1 MLLEVISLKLYCFF
15 GFQFIFVLVNCC
27 HLNLFLLCF
36 LIFEICVNSLYA
48 FSALFV
54 GFKTSF
60 NSINTMMNS
69 LKILNCGPKAL
80 FWIWILQK
88 ENEIK
93 QSASSFI

>member
-1 MLLEVISLKLYCFF
+1 M
-15 GFQFIFVLVNCC
+15 
-27 HLNLFLLCF
+27 F

-69 LKILNCGPKAL
+69 LKILNYGPKAL
-80 FWIWILQK
+80 SKTDKCHFGYGFYKKKMKLNNLHHLLFK
-88 ENEIK
+88 VL
-93 QSASSFI
+93 